1 MAEGRTGKDAVT
13 LVATAFFVS
22 FSRKILLPVPCYLL
36 VTYRCPTHQILPHPR
51 ACHTQ
56 FPFSLLGMKK
66 VPQPLEITVLS
77 SLPAFSIH
85 KVYLELT
92 SLSRFLDGNSN
103 TPKISPNR
111 HFCYLRVSYSANFLT
126 CERFP
131 RLIYANSTLQLRHT
145 HSRSLPRILWA
156 ICNNHTENCP
166 PS

>member
-1 MAEGRTGKDAVT
+1 MAESRTGKDAVT

-85 KVYLELT
+85 KIYLELP
-92 SLSRFLDGNSN
+92 SLSCFLNRDGNARYFS
-103 TPKISPNR
+103 TYR
-111 HFCYLRVSYSANFLT
+111 HFCYLYVAYSANFLT
-126 CERFP
+126 CERFS
-131 RLIYANSTLQLRHT
+131 RLIYAKSTR
-145 HSRSLPRILWA
+145 
-156 ICNNHTENCP
+156 
-166 PS
+166 